1 MTASTDIRF
10 VDNVFVKMFSLH
22 GTGDKMSGHAHTFDH
37 ITLLAK
43 GTVLMRA
50 KGQEVEHTAPK
61 LLVTPK
67 GIEHEFEAVTTDCLL
82 CCIHAVRDGDDV
94 DDVAPPDITEE
105 QAQELAGQFPFVLPS
120 TTA

>member
-1 MTASTDIRF
+1 MTMSTDIRF
-10 VDNVFVKMFSLH
+10 VDNVFVKMFSLYSA
-22 GTGDKMSGHAHTFDH
+22 GDKINGHAHTFDH

-50 KGQEVEHTAPK
+50 KGQQHEHAAPK
-61 LLVTPK
+61 LIVTPK
-67 GIEHEFEAVTTDCLL
+67 GIEHEFEAVTPDCLL

-94 DDVAPPDITEE
+94 DDVAPPDITEA
-105 QAQELAGQFPFVLPS
+105 QAGELAGQFPFVLPS